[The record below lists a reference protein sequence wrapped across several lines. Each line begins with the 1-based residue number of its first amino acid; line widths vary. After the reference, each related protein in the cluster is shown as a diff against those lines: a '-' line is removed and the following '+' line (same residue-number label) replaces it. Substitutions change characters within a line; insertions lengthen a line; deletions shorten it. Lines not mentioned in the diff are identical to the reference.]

1 MHLEN
6 SIWNNTS
13 FLWYYYA
20 WFLYSPKESKETS
33 YVHQKIPNA
42 SQFYPSNVIQ
52 FILLGILAVTNKVLF
67 KLFTDCR
74 CTIVIKLWKIFFQDL
89 HSVVLSFFKN
99 PRVMLQRFP
108 PTHYIKVID
117 VLIFNKIIWNYFT
130 KVNNRFLFYLL
141 KFDRL

>member
-1 MHLEN
+1 MPGFFILPKKVKKHLMF
-6 SIWNNTS
+6 IRKYPMLLS
-13 FLWYYYA
+13 FIHPML
-20 WFLYSPKESKETS
+20 F
-33 YVHQKIPNA
+33 
-42 SQFYPSNVIQ
+42 Q

-74 CTIVIKLWKIFFQDL
+74 CTIVIKLWKVFFQDL

-141 KFDRL
+141 KFDKL